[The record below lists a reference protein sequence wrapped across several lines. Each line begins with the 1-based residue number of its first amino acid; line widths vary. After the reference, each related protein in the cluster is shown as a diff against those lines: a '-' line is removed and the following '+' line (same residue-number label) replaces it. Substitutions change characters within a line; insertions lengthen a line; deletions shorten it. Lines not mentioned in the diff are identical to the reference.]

1 MDEFTSWI
9 GTRWEARCAMR
20 LPKGGVDVGDTF
32 TYDAACAAQRL
43 DPGFWL
49 TVGNAV
55 QLDAAPSLAETVD
68 RKLRRSDEADVKR
81 AKHGGFHFDANP
93 LATADMAPD
102 PAAVQPDE
110 VPATD
115 ATPKG
120 GGA

>member
-49 TVGNAV
+49 AVGNAV

-68 RKLRRSDEADVKR
+68 RK
-81 AKHGGFHFDANP
+81 AKGKGSGFRFDANP
-93 LATADMAPD
+93 LTPL
-102 PAAVQPDE
+102 DE
-110 VPATD
+110 VPAPDVVDTD
-115 ATPKG
+115 G
-120 GGA
+120 GEVVA